1 MLGLDPQ
8 KAEVHISVHTF
19 NQCMGLST
27 HNNTFWTSSFLQPWR
42 FKNSKEDTRTMIS
55 MEENTELTEDN
66 YA

>member
-8 KAEVHISVHTF
+8 KREVHIAVYTF
-19 NQCMGLST
+19 NQYMGLSA
-27 HNNTFWTSSFLQPWR
+27 HNNTFWTSSLLQPWR
-42 FKNSKEDTRTMIS
+42 FKNSKENTRTMIS